1 MVAVARTAA
10 ELRAALD
17 SFPPAA
23 SRGLVP
29 TMGALHSGHG
39 SLVELAR
46 EHNDVVVV
54 SVFVN
59 PLQFEG
65 LGDCDDYREYPRD
78 LERDVEFL
86 HTLGADVVFA
96 PAVAEMY
103 PDGAPQIWVRTGA
116 MGTRLE
122 GASRP
127 GHFDGV
133 ATVVAKLFHLARPT
147 RAYFGQKD
155 AQQVAVIERMV
166 ADLDFDVEVVPAPIV
181 RAAEGLAESSRNQR
195 LGVEDRRHALALSRA
210 LFTLRDRVADGEAVD
225 LPGVRAALAA
235 AEGVT
240 LDYLEVVDPAT
251 LAPLTDA
258 NLTQPLEHPAL
269 ALVAAHVGPVRLID
283 NLRLTP
289 PTRRRPAP

>member
-1 MVAVARTAA
+1 MVAVTRTAA
-10 ELRAALD
+10 ELRAALAE
-17 SFPPAA
+17 FPGAF
-23 SRGLVP
+23 RGLVP

-46 EHNDVVVV
+46 AHNDVVVV

-59 PLQFEG
+59 PLQFED
-65 LGDCDDYREYPRD
+65 LGDCEDYREYPRD
-78 LERDVEFL
+78 LEEDVEFL
-86 HTLGADVVFA
+86 RGLGADVVFA

-103 PDGAPQIWVRTGA
+103 PDGAPQIWVRTGS
-116 MGTRLE
+116 MGQRLE

-133 ATVVAKLFHLARPT
+133 ATVVAKLFQLTRPD

-181 RAAEGLAESSRNQR
+181 RAPDGLAESSRNQR
-195 LGVEDRRHALALSRA
+195 LSPEDRRRALALSRA
-210 LFTLRDRVADGEAVD
+210 LFTLRNRVAAGEA
-225 LPGVRAALAA
+225 LGLLKVRAELAA

-240 LDYLEVVDPAT
+240 LDYLEVVDPGT
-251 LAPLTDA
+251 LAPLADA
-258 NLTQPLEHPAL
+258 SLTRPLQRPAL

-289 PTRRRPAP
+289 RTRR

>member
-1 MVAVARTAA
+1 MVAVTRTAA
-10 ELRAALD
+10 ELRAALAE
-17 SFPPAA
+17 FPGA

-46 EHNDVVVV
+46 AHNDVVVV

-59 PLQFEG
+59 PLQFED
-65 LGDCDDYREYPRD
+65 LGDCEDYREYPRD
-78 LERDVEFL
+78 LEEDVEFL
-86 HTLGADVVFA
+86 RGLGADVVFA

-103 PDGAPQIWVRTGA
+103 PDGAPQIWVRTGS
-116 MGTRLE
+116 MGQRLE

-133 ATVVAKLFHLARPT
+133 ATVVAKLFQLTRPD

-181 RAAEGLAESSRNQR
+181 RAPDGLAESSRNQR
-195 LGVEDRRHALALSRA
+195 LSPEDRRRALALSRA
-210 LFTLRDRVADGEAVD
+210 LFTLRNRVAAGEA
-225 LPGVRAALAA
+225 LGLLKVRAELAA

-240 LDYLEVVDPAT
+240 LDYLEVVDPGT
-251 LAPLTDA
+251 LAPLADA
-258 NLTQPLEHPAL
+258 SLTRPLQRPAL

-289 PTRRRPAP
+289 RTRR

>member
-1 MVAVARTAA
+1 MVAVTRTAA
-10 ELRAALD
+10 ELRAALAE
-17 SFPPAA
+17 FPGAF
-23 SRGLVP
+23 RGLVP

-46 EHNDVVVV
+46 AHNDVVVV

-59 PLQFEG
+59 PLQFED
-65 LGDCDDYREYPRD
+65 LGDCEDYREYPRD
-78 LERDVEFL
+78 LEEDVEFL
-86 HTLGADVVFA
+86 RGLGADVVFA

-103 PDGAPQIWVRTGA
+103 PDGAPQIWVRTGS
-116 MGTRLE
+116 MGQRLE

-133 ATVVAKLFHLARPT
+133 ATVVAKLFQLTRPD

-181 RAAEGLAESSRNQR
+181 RAPDGLAESSRNQR
-195 LGVEDRRHALALSRA
+195 LSPEDRRRALALSQA
-210 LFTLRDRVADGEAVD
+210 LFTLRNRVAAGEA
-225 LPGVRAALAA
+225 LGLLKVRAELAA

-240 LDYLEVVDPAT
+240 LDYLEVVDPGT
-251 LAPLTDA
+251 LAPLADA
-258 NLTQPLEHPAL
+258 SLTRPLQRPAL

-289 PTRRRPAP
+289 RTRR

>member
-1 MVAVARTAA
+1 MVAVTRTAA
-10 ELRAALD
+10 ELRAALAE
-17 SFPPAA
+17 FPGA

-46 EHNDVVVV
+46 AHNDVVVV

-59 PLQFEG
+59 PLQFED
-65 LGDCDDYREYPRD
+65 LGDCEDYREYPRD
-78 LERDVEFL
+78 LEEDVEFL
-86 HTLGADVVFA
+86 RGLGADVVFA

-103 PDGAPQIWVRTGA
+103 PDGAPQIWVRTGS
-116 MGTRLE
+116 MGQRLE

-133 ATVVAKLFHLARPT
+133 ATVVAKLFQLTRPD

-181 RAAEGLAESSRNQR
+181 RAPDGLAESSRNQR
-195 LGVEDRRHALALSRA
+195 LSPEDRRRALALSQA
-210 LFTLRDRVADGEAVD
+210 LFTLRNRVADGADPDVA
-225 LPGVRAALAA
+225 GVRAELAA

-240 LDYLEVVDPAT
+240 LDYLEVVDPGT
-251 LAPLTDA
+251 LAPLADA
-258 NLTQPLEHPAL
+258 SLTRPLQRPAL

-289 PTRRRPAP
+289 RTRR

>member
-1 MVAVARTAA
+1 MVAVTRTAA
-10 ELRAALD
+10 ELRAALAE
-17 SFPPAA
+17 FPGA

-46 EHNDVVVV
+46 AHNDVVVT

-59 PLQFEG
+59 PLQFED
-65 LGDCDDYREYPRD
+65 LGDCEDYREYPRD
-78 LERDVEFL
+78 LEEDVEFL
-86 HTLGADVVFA
+86 RGLGADVVFA

-103 PDGAPQIWVRTGA
+103 PDGAPQIWVRTGS
-116 MGTRLE
+116 MGQRLE

-133 ATVVAKLFHLARPT
+133 ATVVAKLFQLTRPD

-181 RAAEGLAESSRNQR
+181 RAPDGLAESSRNQR
-195 LGVEDRRHALALSRA
+195 LSPEDRRRALALSQA
-210 LFTLRDRVADGEAVD
+210 LFTLRNRVAAGEA
-225 LPGVRAALAA
+225 LGLLKVRAELAA

-240 LDYLEVVDPAT
+240 LDYLEVVDPGT
-251 LAPLTDA
+251 LAPLADDS
-258 NLTQPLEHPAL
+258 LTRPLQRPAL

-289 PTRRRPAP
+289 RTRR

>member
-1 MVAVARTAA
+1 MVAVTRTAA
-10 ELRAALD
+10 ELRAALAE
-17 SFPPAA
+17 FPGA

-46 EHNDVVVV
+46 AHNDVVVV

-59 PLQFEG
+59 PLQFED
-65 LGDCDDYREYPRD
+65 LGDCEDYREYPRD
-78 LERDVEFL
+78 LEEDVEFL
-86 HTLGADVVFA
+86 RGLGADVVFA

-103 PDGAPQIWVRTGA
+103 PDGAPQIWVRTGS
-116 MGTRLE
+116 MGQRLE

-133 ATVVAKLFHLARPT
+133 ATVVAKLFQLTRPD

-181 RAAEGLAESSRNQR
+181 RAPDGLAESSRNQR
-195 LGVEDRRHALALSRA
+195 LSPEDRRRALALSRA
-210 LFTLRDRVADGEAVD
+210 LFTLRDRVADGADPDVA
-225 LPGVRAALAA
+225 GVRAELAA

-240 LDYLEVVDPAT
+240 LDYLEVVDPGT
-251 LAPLTDA
+251 LAPLADDS
-258 NLTQPLEHPAL
+258 LTRPLQRPAL
-269 ALVAAHVGPVRLID
+269 ALVAAQVGPVRLID

-289 PTRRRPAP
+289 RTRR

>member
-1 MVAVARTAA
+1 MVAVTRTAA
-10 ELRAALD
+10 ELRAALAE
-17 SFPPAA
+17 FPGA

-46 EHNDVVVV
+46 AHNDVVVV

-59 PLQFEG
+59 PLQFED
-65 LGDCDDYREYPRD
+65 LGDCEDYREYPRD
-78 LERDVEFL
+78 LEEDVEFL
-86 HTLGADVVFA
+86 RGLGADVVFA

-103 PDGAPQIWVRTGA
+103 PDGAPQIWVRTGS
-116 MGTRLE
+116 MGQRLE

-133 ATVVAKLFHLARPT
+133 ATVVAKLFQLTRPD

-181 RAAEGLAESSRNQR
+181 RAPDGLAESSRNQR
-195 LGVEDRRHALALSRA
+195 LSPEDRRRALALSQA
-210 LFTLRDRVADGEAVD
+210 LFTLRNRVAAGEA
-225 LPGVRAALAA
+225 LGLLKVRAELAA

-240 LDYLEVVDPAT
+240 LDYLEVVDPGT
-251 LAPLTDA
+251 LAPLADDS
-258 NLTQPLEHPAL
+258 LTRPLQRPAL

-289 PTRRRPAP
+289 RTRR

>member
-1 MVAVARTAA
+1 MVAVTRTAA
-10 ELRAALD
+10 ELRAALAE
-17 SFPPAA
+17 FPGA

-46 EHNDVVVV
+46 AHNDVVVV

-59 PLQFEG
+59 PLQFED
-65 LGDCDDYREYPRD
+65 LGDCEDYREYPRD
-78 LERDVEFL
+78 LEEDVEFL
-86 HTLGADVVFA
+86 RGLGADVVFA

-103 PDGAPQIWVRTGA
+103 PDGAPQIWVRTGS
-116 MGTRLE
+116 MGQRLE

-133 ATVVAKLFHLARPT
+133 ATVVAKLFQLTRPD

-181 RAAEGLAESSRNQR
+181 RAPDGLAESSRNQR
-195 LGVEDRRHALALSRA
+195 LSPEDRRRALALSQA
-210 LFTLRDRVADGEAVD
+210 LFTLRNRVAAGEA
-225 LPGVRAALAA
+225 LGLLKVRAELAA

-240 LDYLEVVDPAT
+240 LDYLEVVDPGT
-251 LAPLTDA
+251 LAPLADA
-258 NLTQPLEHPAL
+258 SLTRPLQRPAL

-289 PTRRRPAP
+289 RTRR

>member
-10 ELRAALD
+10 DLHAALEA
-17 SFPPAA
+17 FPPTA

-46 EHNDVVVV
+46 AHNDVVVV

-59 PLQFEG
+59 PLQFED
-65 LGDCDDYREYPRD
+65 LGDCDDYRNYPRQ
-78 LERDVEFL
+78 LERDVDFVRG
-86 HTLGADVVFA
+86 LGADVVFA
-96 PAVAEMY
+96 PGVEEMY
-103 PDGAPQIWVRTGA
+103 PGGAPQIWVRTGA
-116 MGTRLE
+116 MGQRLE

-133 ATVVAKLFHLARPT
+133 ATVVAKLFHLTRPA

-166 ADLDFDVEVVPAPIV
+166 ADLDFGVDIVPAPIV
-181 RAAEGLAESSRNQR
+181 RADDGLAESSRNQR
-195 LGVEDRRHALALSRA
+195 LSPAERHHALALSRA
-210 LFTLRDRVADGEAVD
+210 LFTLRDRVAAGEAVD
-225 LPGVRAALAA
+225 LAGVRAELAA

-240 LDYLEVVDPAT
+240 LDYLEVVDPGT
-251 LAPLTDA
+251 LAPLADA
-258 NLTQPLEHPAL
+258 SLARPLERPAL

-289 PTRRRPAP
+289 RTRR